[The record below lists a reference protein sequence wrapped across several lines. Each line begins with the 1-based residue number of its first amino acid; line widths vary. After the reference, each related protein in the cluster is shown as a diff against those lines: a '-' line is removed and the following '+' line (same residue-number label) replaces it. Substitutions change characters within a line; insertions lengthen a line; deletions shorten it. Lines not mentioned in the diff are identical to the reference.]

1 MPEKASSGMMDGVP
15 SMRRDGGAVLCY
27 SFPPYGDAPAE
38 SARASAG
45 AALLSQ
51 LRAGNQRSTDV
62 RRLLCRDLP
71 PLWYAAGIARR
82 TRNRIMDPVPVLA
95 ADVDSSSAARANQNN
110 PTRAKPTLVRG
121 LSLLD
126 SVLLLV
132 SGIIGSSIFLT
143 AKDIAVP
150 LPQPI
155 LFLLVWVL
163 GAVISLFGCV
173 AFAELGS
180 MFPDSG
186 GQYIYLREAYGDLV
200 AFLYGWMLFAVANG
214 GSIAALSVASAA
226 YLGKVFPVAS
236 EQRVVFALLGISVTR
251 AHVLGLVLIAIL
263 TYVNVVGLR
272 WGTLLQNVSTWTKFT
287 AMAAFVVL
295 GFAIGKG
302 SWSNFHAPGTSLT
315 MGLAPTQ
322 LISALGVGL
331 IAVFWAYDG
340 WVYITWVAGEVKEP
354 RRNVPLAM
362 VLGVLAVGVIYVAM
376 NMTYVYALPLKE
388 IAVHETIAH
397 AAAEA
402 LFSPGAAMWLSLV
415 IAVSCFSAAATC
427 TLSGARVYLAMA
439 QDGVFFKRMAVIH
452 PKWRTPAFSLVGQGA
467 WAAALTLSG
476 RYDQLYTYV
485 IYGMVLSYT
494 LTVMGMF
501 LLRWKRPEIPRPY
514 RCTGY
519 PWLPAIYVLIGA
531 AWTLNT
537 IITRPSEAFWGTAIV
552 LVGVPGYLY
561 WKRSGRA

>member
-1 MPEKASSGMMDGVP
+1 
-15 SMRRDGGAVLCY
+15 MRN
-27 SFPPYGDAPAE
+27 
-38 SARASAG
+38 ASASPPPG
-45 AALLSQ
+45 AAT
-51 LRAGNQRSTDV
+51 TDET
-62 RRLLCRDLP
+62 P
-71 PLWYAAGIARR
+71 
-82 TRNRIMDPVPVLA
+82 
-95 ADVDSSSAARANQNN
+95 S
-110 PTRAKPTLVRG
+110 LVRG

-143 AKDIAVP
+143 AKDIAGP
-150 LPQPI
+150 LPNPT
-155 LFLLVWVL
+155 LFFLVWVL
-163 GAVISLFGCV
+163 GGVISLCACV

-226 YLGKVFPVAS
+226 YMGNIVPWMSQQHVMANINLPYPALVDGHLVGAIFTIVF
-236 EQRVVFALLGISVTR
+236 TR
-251 AHVLGLVLIAIL
+251 AHAVGLLLIAIL

-272 WGTLLQNVSTWTKFT
+272 WGALLQNISTWTKFA
-287 AMAAFVVL
+287 AMAVFVVL

-302 SWSNFHAPGTSLT
+302 HWSNFSAQAPGGLT
-315 MGLAPTQ
+315 MGLSPGQ

-340 WVYITWVAGEVKEP
+340 WVYITWVAGEVKDP

-362 VLGVLAVGVIYVAM
+362 VGGVLAVGAIYVAM
-376 NMTYVYALPLKE
+376 NMTYLYALPLGE
-388 IAVHETIAH
+388 IAQHETIAH
-397 AAAEA
+397 AAATA
-402 LFSPGAAMWLSLV
+402 LFSPHAAVWLSLM

-452 PKWRTPAFSLVGQGA
+452 PKWRTPAFSLIGQGI
-467 WAAALTLSG
+467 WAALLTLSG

-485 IYGMVLSYT
+485 IYGMVPSYT
-494 LTVMGMF
+494 LTVIGMF

-519 PWLPAIYVLIGA
+519 PWLPAIYVLVSA

-537 IITRPSEAFWGTAIV
+537 ILTRPTEAFWGTVIV
-552 LVGVPGYLY
+552 LAGVPGYLY
-561 WKRSGRA
+561 WKRSSRKTATLK

>member
-1 MPEKASSGMMDGVP
+1 
-15 SMRRDGGAVLCY
+15 
-27 SFPPYGDAPAE
+27 
-38 SARASAG
+38 
-45 AALLSQ
+45 
-51 LRAGNQRSTDV
+51 
-62 RRLLCRDLP
+62 
-71 PLWYAAGIARR
+71 
-82 TRNRIMDPVPVLA
+82 MDPVPGSETSNSKPS
-95 ADVDSSSAARANQNN
+95 DS
-110 PTRAKPTLVRG
+110 KPSLVRG
-121 LSLLD
+121 LGLLD
-126 SVLLLV
+126 SVLLLI
-132 SGIIGSSIFLT
+132 SGVIGSSIFLT
-143 AKDIAVP
+143 AKDIAGP
-150 LPQPI
+150 LPQPV

-163 GAVISLFGCV
+163 GALISLCACF

-186 GQYIYLREAYGDLV
+186 GQYIYLREAYGDLI
-200 AFLYGWMLFAVANG
+200 AFLYGWMLFSVANG

-226 YLGKVFPVAS
+226 YVGEIFPIVSQDHVVVA
-236 EQRVVFALLGISVTR
+236 FAGIVISR
-251 AHVLGLVLIAIL
+251 AHLLGLVLIAIL
-263 TYVNVVGLR
+263 TCVNVVGLR

-302 SWSNFHAPGTSLT
+302 HWSNFHSHGVSLT
-315 MGLAPTQ
+315 MGLGPAQ

-354 RRNVPLAM
+354 RRNVPRAM
-362 VLGVLAVGVIYVAM
+362 VFGVLAVGVIYIAM
-376 NMTYVYALPLKE
+376 NLTYIYALPLKE
-388 IAVHETIAH
+388 IAAHETIAH
-397 AAAEA
+397 AAAAA
-402 LFSPGAAMWLSLV
+402 LFSPGAAVWLSLM
-415 IAVSCFSAAATC
+415 IAISCFSAAATC

-452 PKWRTPAFSLVGQGA
+452 PKWRTPAFSLVGQGT

-494 LTVMGMF
+494 LTVIGMF

-519 PWLPAIYVLIGA
+519 PWLPAIYVLIGT

-537 IITRPSEAFWGTAIV
+537 IITRPTQAFWGTAIV

-561 WKRSGRA
+561 WKRSQRTTN

>member
-1 MPEKASSGMMDGVP
+1 MMEPIPVLSVESP
-15 SMRRDGGAVLCY
+15 SN
-27 SFPPYGDAPAE
+27 SAPA
-38 SARASAG
+38 G
-45 AALLSQ
+45 Q
-51 LRAGNQRSTDV
+51 
-62 RRLLCRDLP
+62 
-71 PLWYAAGIARR
+71 
-82 TRNRIMDPVPVLA
+82 
-95 ADVDSSSAARANQNN
+95 
-110 PTRAKPTLVRG
+110 KPTLVRG
-121 LSLLD
+121 LGLLD

-132 SGIIGSSIFLT
+132 SGVIGSSIFLT
-143 AKDIAVP
+143 AKDIASA
-150 LPQPI
+150 LPHPA

-163 GAVISLFGCV
+163 GALISLCACF

-186 GQYIYLREAYGDLV
+186 GQYIYLREVYGDLV

-226 YLGKVFPVAS
+226 YVGHVVPFVS
-236 EQRVVFALLGISVTR
+236 QQHVVFTVAGMAFTR
-251 AHVLGLVLIAIL
+251 AHGFGLLLIAVL

-272 WGTLLQNVSTWTKFT
+272 WGALLQNISTWTKFI
-287 AMAAFVVL
+287 AMAGFVTL

-302 SWSNFHAPGTSLT
+302 HWSNFHADGASLT
-315 MGLAPTQ
+315 LGLGPMQ

-340 WVYITWVAGEVKEP
+340 WVYITWVSGEVKDP
-354 RRNVPLAM
+354 RRNVPRAM
-362 VLGVLAVGVIYVAM
+362 LLGVLVIAFIYIAM
-376 NMTYVYALPLKE
+376 NLTYIYALPLKE
-388 IAVHETIAH
+388 IAHYETIAH
-397 AAAEA
+397 ASAAT
-402 LFSPGAAMWLSLV
+402 LFSPSAAGWLSLM

-452 PKWRTPAFSLVGQGA
+452 PQWRTPTFSLIGQGL
-467 WAAALTLSG
+467 WAGALTLSG

-494 LTVMGMF
+494 LTVIGLF
-501 LLRWKRPEIPRPY
+501 VLRWKRPDIPRPY

-519 PWLPAIYVLIGA
+519 PWLPGIYVVIGA

-537 IITRPSEAFWGTAIV
+537 IITRPHEAFWGSFIV
-552 LVGVPGYLY
+552 LIGIPFYLY
-561 WKRSGRA
+561 WKRSNRKAQNT

>member
-1 MPEKASSGMMDGVP
+1 METP
-15 SMRRDGGAVLCY
+15 
-27 SFPPYGDAPAE
+27 
-38 SARASAG
+38 
-45 AALLSQ
+45 
-51 LRAGNQRSTDV
+51 
-62 RRLLCRDLP
+62 
-71 PLWYAAGIARR
+71 
-82 TRNRIMDPVPVLA
+82 
-95 ADVDSSSAARANQNN
+95 SSSVIETPADDSR
-110 PTRAKPTLVRG
+110 PTLVRG

-143 AKDIAVP
+143 AKDIAGP
-150 LPQPI
+150 LPQPM
-155 LFLLVWVL
+155 LFLLVWL
-163 GAVISLFGCV
+163 IGGVISLFGCV

-180 MFPDSG
+180 MFPESG
-186 GQYIYLREAYGDLV
+186 GQYVYLREAYGDLV

-214 GSIAALSVASAA
+214 GTIAALSVASAA
-226 YLGKVFPVAS
+226 YTGQVFPIVS
-236 EQRVVFALLGISVTR
+236 QEHVVLSLLGITITRAHLFALL
-251 AHVLGLVLIAIL
+251 LIGML

-272 WGTLLQNVSTWTKFT
+272 WGTLLQNLSTWTMFA
-287 AMAAFVVL
+287 AMAAFVIL
-295 GFAIGKG
+295 GFANGKG
-302 SWSNFHAPGTSLT
+302 DWSHFRAHGVGLT
-315 MGLAPTQ
+315 MGLHPTQ
-322 LISALGVGL
+322 LISAMGVAL

-362 VLGVLAVGVIYVAM
+362 VLGVLVVGAIYMAM
-376 NMTYVYALPLKE
+376 NVTYLYALPLGE
-388 IAVHETIAH
+388 IAKHETIAH
-397 AAAEA
+397 AAAAA
-402 LFSPGAAMWLSLV
+402 LFSPHAAVWLSLM

-452 PKWRTPAFSLVGQGA
+452 PKWRTPAFSLIGQGI
-467 WAAALTLSG
+467 WAALLTVSG

-494 LTVMGMF
+494 LTVIGMF

-519 PWLPAIYVLIGA
+519 PWLPAVYVLVGA

-537 IITRPSEAFWGTAIV
+537 IITRPAEAFWGTAIV

-561 WKRSGRA
+561 WKRSSRKAAAVG

>member
-1 MPEKASSGMMDGVP
+1 MEPIPTLPGGHAASGSTSASTSGTP
-15 SMRRDGGAVLCY
+15 SD
-27 SFPPYGDAPAE
+27 
-38 SARASAG
+38 
-45 AALLSQ
+45 
-51 LRAGNQRSTDV
+51 
-62 RRLLCRDLP
+62 
-71 PLWYAAGIARR
+71 
-82 TRNRIMDPVPVLA
+82 
-95 ADVDSSSAARANQNN
+95 
-110 PTRAKPTLVRG
+110 AKPTLVRG

-132 SGIIGSSIFLT
+132 SGVIGSSIFLT
-143 AKDIAVP
+143 AKDIAGP
-150 LPQPI
+150 LPQPV

-163 GAVISLFGCV
+163 GAVISLCACF

-186 GQYIYLREAYGDLV
+186 GQYIYLREAYGDLI
-200 AFLYGWMLFAVANG
+200 AFLYGWMLFSVANG

-226 YLGKVFPVAS
+226 YVGEVFPVVSRDHLVIA
-236 EQRVVFALLGISVTR
+236 FAGIVVTR
-251 AHVLGLVLIAIL
+251 AHLLGLVLIAVL

-287 AMAAFVVL
+287 AMAGFVVL

-302 SWSNFHAPGTSLT
+302 HWANFHSHGVALT
-315 MGLAPTQ
+315 LGLGPAQ
-322 LISALGVGL
+322 LISALGVGM

-362 VLGVLAVGVIYVAM
+362 VLGVLVVGVIYIAM
-376 NMTYVYALPLKE
+376 NLTYVYALPLNE
-388 IAVHETIAH
+388 IAVHDTIAH
-397 AAAEA
+397 AAAAA
-402 LFSPGAAMWLSLV
+402 LFSPRAAVWLSLM
-415 IAVSCFSAAATC
+415 IAISCFSAAATC

-452 PKWRTPAFSLVGQGA
+452 PKWRTPAFSLIGQGIWSA
-467 WAAALTLSG
+467 VLTLSG

-494 LTVMGMF
+494 LTVIGMF

-519 PWLPAIYVLIGA
+519 PWLPAIYVLIGT

-537 IITRPSEAFWGTAIV
+537 IITRPTQAFWGTAIV
-552 LVGVPGYLY
+552 LIGVPGYLY
-561 WKRSGRA
+561 WKRSNRKAG

>member
-1 MPEKASSGMMDGVP
+1 MEPIPLVP
-15 SMRRDGGAVLCY
+15 
-27 SFPPYGDAPAE
+27 GDAPSSE
-38 SARASAG
+38 S
-45 AALLSQ
+45 
-51 LRAGNQRSTDV
+51 
-62 RRLLCRDLP
+62 
-71 PLWYAAGIARR
+71 
-82 TRNRIMDPVPVLA
+82 
-95 ADVDSSSAARANQNN
+95 
-110 PTRAKPTLVRG
+110 KPTLVRG
-121 LSLLD
+121 LGLLD

-132 SGIIGSSIFLT
+132 SGVIGSSIFLT
-143 AKDIAVP
+143 AKDIAGP
-150 LPQPI
+150 LPQPV

-163 GAVISLFGCV
+163 GALISLCACF

-186 GQYIYLREAYGDLV
+186 GQYIYLREAYGDLI
-200 AFLYGWMLFAVANG
+200 AFLYGWMLFSVANG
-214 GSIAALSVASAA
+214 GTIAALSVASAA
-226 YLGKVFPVAS
+226 YVGQVFPVVS
-236 EQRVVFALLGISVTR
+236 QDHVVVAFAGIVVTR
-251 AHVLGLVLIAIL
+251 AHLFGLLLIAIL

-272 WGTLLQNVSTWTKFT
+272 WGALLQNVSTWTKFT

-302 SWSNFHAPGTSLT
+302 HWSNFHAHGVGLT
-315 MGLAPTQ
+315 MGLGPVQ
-322 LISALGVGL
+322 LISALGVGM

-362 VLGVLAVGVIYVAM
+362 VLGVLVVGVIYIAM
-376 NMTYVYALPLKE
+376 NVTYMYALPLKE
-388 IAVHETIAH
+388 IAAHETIAH
-397 AAAEA
+397 AAAAA
-402 LFSPGAAMWLSLV
+402 LFSPRAAVWLSLM
-415 IAVSCFSAAATC
+415 IAISCFSAAATC

-452 PKWRTPAFSLVGQGA
+452 PKWRTPAFSLIGQGV

-494 LTVMGMF
+494 LTVIGMF

-519 PWLPAIYVLIGA
+519 PWLPAIYVLIGT

-537 IITRPSEAFWGTAIV
+537 IITRPTQAFWGTAIV
-552 LVGVPGYLY
+552 LIGVPFYLF
-561 WKRSGRA
+561 WKRGNRKATGVV